1 MAWHAAVMIAY
12 DGREFT
18 GSQRQPDKKTV
29 EDECI
34 RALKKVHAIESVKD
48 SRFRAASRTDRGVS
62 ALCNVIVFETEFKKD
77 QLLQALER
85 GIGKGLFLCI
95 CGSRLRISPPGG
107 QNSAGTDT
115 S

>member
-34 RALKKVHAIESVKD
+34 RALKKIHAIESVKD
-48 SRFRAASRTDRGVS
+48 SRFRVGQPDG
-62 ALCNVIVFETEFKKD
+62 
-77 QLLQALER
+77 
-85 GIGKGLFLCI
+85 
-95 CGSRLRISPPGG
+95 PGG
-107 QNSAGTDT
+107 VRPLQCDRL
-115 S
+115 